1 MAPRRKGE
9 DSCYRPAVADTD
21 GKPVKGTSS
30 TPSRAAAPMWIA
42 LRLLLLAA
50 LGAAL
55 LGYAVMRGDAAR
67 PLSSVGPVTS
77 PARFVPPP
85 PPRPLTVAE
94 RAARIARTQ
103 LGVPYRYGGA
113 SPAGFDCSG
122 LVMWA
127 YGRLGISLPHN
138 AAALYGVGRAVPRS
152 ALRPGDLLFFHGL
165 GHVGIYLG
173 RGRMV
178 HAPQS
183 GRRVEV
189 QALAVRRGTLVGV
202 RRVAA

>member
-1 MAPRRKGE
+1 VSIP
-9 DSCYRPAVADTD
+9 
-21 GKPVKGTSS
+21 
-30 TPSRAAAPMWIA
+30 

-50 LGAAL
+50 FGAAL
-55 LGYAVMRGDAAR
+55 LGYAVIRGEAAR
-67 PLSSVGPVTS
+67 PLAAVGPVTS

-85 PPRPLTVAE
+85 SKPVTVAE
-94 RAARIARTQ
+94 RAARLARTQ
-103 LGVPYRYGGA
+103 LGVPYRWGGA

-138 AAALYGVGRAVPRS
+138 AAALYGVGREVPRS
-152 ALRPGDLLFFHGL
+152 ALRPGDLLFFRGL
-165 GHVGIYLG
+165 GHVGIYVG

-183 GRRVEV
+183 GRRVEI
-189 QALAVRRGTLVGV
+189 QPLAVRRGTLVGV